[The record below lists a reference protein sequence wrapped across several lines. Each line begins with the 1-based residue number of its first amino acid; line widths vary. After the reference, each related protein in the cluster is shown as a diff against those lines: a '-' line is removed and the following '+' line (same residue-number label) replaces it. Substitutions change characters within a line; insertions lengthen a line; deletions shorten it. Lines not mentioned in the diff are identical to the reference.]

1 MTKTLEI
8 RNKWK
13 GGRFLAGLLSAVSA
27 SAALPYVVVAD
38 EPVTAWADAISV
50 EIRANECRTISPCA
64 IGYSPVWGDV
74 TNEGAYV
81 VLEKVERAGMYDA
94 MTNTLATF
102 AADASGEYSYTVGN
116 GDEQC
121 VRLIHRV
128 YSSGGVEIGTPLV
141 RDVLFGT
148 RSSPG
153 AAFVA
158 DSRTNSLQLAATSG
172 SPVNLSYSTAWAT
185 NAAAVA
191 IKAVML
197 SGKDGSP
204 VATNVM
210 FSAVADTEGTTQM
223 CGLSLGWW
231 RLLCEVSDG
240 SGDALI
246 EYLTDEFKLQGG
258 FIMSVR

>member
-1 MTKTLEI
+1 MRIFSAPL
-8 RNKWK
+8 RM
-13 GGRFLAGLLSAVSA
+13 AACAAALSAF
-27 SAALPYVVVAD
+27 AD
-38 EPVTAWADAISV
+38 DVESVTAWADAISV

-64 IGYSPVWGDV
+64 IGYSPVYGGV

-94 MTNTLATF
+94 STNTLVTF
-102 AADASGEYSYTVGN
+102 PADASGEYSYIVGD

-128 YSSGGVEIGTPLV
+128 YSSSGVEIGTPLV
-141 RDVLFGT
+141 RDVSFGT

-153 AAFVA
+153 TAFVA
-158 DSRTNSLQLAATSG
+158 DSRTNSLQITATSG
-172 SPVNLSYSTAWAT
+172 NPMNLAYSTAWAP

-204 VATNVM
+204 VATNSM
-210 FSAVADTEGTTQM
+210 FSAVADAEGTTQM
-223 CGLSLGWW
+223 RGLSCGWW

-246 EYLTDEFKLQGG
+246 EYHTDEFKLPGG